1 MNRAILNHRRN
12 RLRHQNK
19 PCVCSGGAGGFACR
33 VLCCLLA
40 LTPSWAQET
49 NIGIEP
55 VRPSAPILWRPYKP
69 VTVPPIRLNDS
80 DRMKV
85 LIRAGK
91 LYLTAHDAIAL
102 ALENNIDIENARY
115 NPTLMAWNL
124 ERSQAGGALPGVQSG
139 SSQASSI
146 QSGQGVLGAQQAAGV
161 SLPGSRGGSGGTSN
175 ATVTQVGPVTP
186 TFDPSLQEST
196 AFSHTS
202 NPEPNT
208 ILSQTSNLVRN
219 TRSYSGTYS
228 QGFTTGGSL
237 TINYGDH
244 YVNENAPLDVLNP
257 SVAPALSFS
266 IQQNLLQGL
275 GIKLNLRNI
284 TVARMNLQDSDLNFK
299 TQVSGVVVNVLNT
312 YYSLVGDYE
321 DQKAKQNALDTAR
334 QFYDE
339 SKRRFDLGALAQ
351 LDVTTAEN
359 QVAVSQLAL
368 VNSQAT
374 LAQQQLQL
382 KNLISRTGPG
392 AALIAD
398 VDIVPVDQLA
408 IPATDDI
415 PPIKSLVQQAL
426 ANRSDLIVERGN
438 IKTAEISAL
447 GTINGLLPSAGV
459 IASRSTAG
467 LAGTPKVVQFPGE
480 PPFTANPYFVGGIGT
495 GLGQVLRQDFPTESV
510 GVFFVAQVYDRA
522 ALADHAIDQ
531 LNLRQQQLITAKDMN
546 QAQVDVTNS
555 VVALRQARARYEA
568 AVQSRILQQQLLD
581 AEQKKFSLGAS
592 TPYNVIVEQRDLAA
606 AQSSELAA
614 RVAYQS
620 ARISLDQTTGA
631 TLEANQISL
640 ADAEKG
646 KVPQTSQLPAV
657 LPSALPN

>member
-1 MNRAILNHRRN
+1 
-12 RLRHQNK
+12 
-19 PCVCSGGAGGFACR
+19 
-33 VLCCLLA
+33 
-40 LTPSWAQET
+40 
-49 NIGIEP
+49 
-55 VRPSAPILWRPYKP
+55 VR
-69 VTVPPIRLNDS
+69 T
-80 DRMKV
+80 
-85 LIRAGK
+85 
-91 LYLTAHDAIAL
+91 
-102 ALENNIDIENARY
+102 
-115 NPTLMAWNL
+115 
-124 ERSQAGGALPGVQSG
+124 
-139 SSQASSI
+139 
-146 QSGQGVLGAQQAAGV
+146 
-161 SLPGSRGGSGGTSN
+161 
-175 ATVTQVGPVTP
+175 
-186 TFDPSLQEST
+186 
-196 AFSHTS
+196 
-202 NPEPNT
+202 
-208 ILSQTSNLVRN
+208 
-219 TRSYSGTYS
+219 YSGTYS
-228 QGFTTGGSL
+228 QGFATGGSL

-244 YVNENAPLDVLNP
+244 YLNENAQQDVLNP
-257 SVAPALSFS
+257 SSAPALSFS

-275 GIKLNLRNI
+275 GVRLNLRNI
-284 TVARMNLQDSDLNFK
+284 TVARNNLQDSDLNFK

-398 VDIVPVDQLA
+398 VDIVPVDQLV
-408 IPATDDI
+408 IPAADDI
-415 PPIKSLVQQAL
+415 PPVKDLVQKAL

-438 IKTAEISAL
+438 VKSAEESAL

-459 IASRSTAG
+459 LASRSTAG
-467 LAGTPKVVQFPGE
+467 LSGTARIVPPFFPGA
-480 PPFTANPYFVGGIGT
+480 PPSTANPYFVGGIGT
-495 GLGQVLRQDFPTESV
+495 ALGQVFRQNFPTESV

-531 LNLRQQQLITAKDMN
+531 LNIRQQQLITAKDMN

-555 VVALRQARARYEA
+555 VVALRQSRARYEA

-581 AEQKKFSLGAS
+581 AEEKKFGLGAS
-592 TPYNVIVEQRDLAA
+592 TPYNVIVEQRDLAT

-614 RVAYQS
+614 RIAYQS

-631 TLEANQISL
+631 TLEANRISL

-646 KVPQTSQLPAV
+646 KSPETSRLPAT
-657 LPSALPN
+657 LPDQN

>member
-1 MNRAILNHRRN
+1 MKTVLWSRPL
-12 RLRHQNK
+12 
-19 PCVCSGGAGGFACR
+19 ACA
-33 VLCCLLA
+33 VVFSQLV
-40 LTPSWAQET
+40 WAQQPV
-49 NIGIEP
+49 IGIEP
-55 VRPSAPILWRPYKP
+55 VRPSGQILWRPYKP
-69 VTVPPIRLNDS
+69 VTVPPIRLSDS

-91 LYLTAHDAIAL
+91 LYLTVHDAIAL

-115 NPTLMAWNL
+115 NPTLQAWNL
-124 ERSQAGGALPGVQSG
+124 ERSEAGGALPGVPSG
-139 SSQASSI
+139 SSNASSV

-161 SLPGSRGGSGGTSN
+161 SIPGSRGGSGGTTN
-175 ATVTQVGPVTP
+175 ATVAQVGPVTP
-186 TFDPSLQEST
+186 TFDPSIQESN
-196 AFSHTS
+196 AYSHTS

-208 ILSQTSNLVRN
+208 ILSQTSNLIRN
-219 TRSYSGTYS
+219 TRSYSGAYS
-228 QGFTTGGSL
+228 QGFATGGSL

-257 SVAPALSFS
+257 SVAPAVSFS
-266 IQQNLLQGL
+266 VQQNLLQGL
-275 GIKLNLRNI
+275 GIKLNQRNI
-284 TVARMNLQDSDLNFK
+284 TVARMNLADSDLNFK

-312 YYSLVGDYE
+312 YYSLVGAYE
-321 DQKAKQNALDTAR
+321 DLRAKQSTLDTAR
-334 QFYDE
+334 RFYDE

-359 QVAVSQLAL
+359 QIAVSQLAL

-374 LAQQQLQL
+374 VAQQQLQL

-392 AALIAD
+392 ATLVAD
-398 VDIVPVDQLA
+398 VEIVPVDQLA

-415 PPIKSLVQQAL
+415 PPVKSLVQQAL

-447 GTINGLLPSAGV
+447 GTQNGLLPSAGV

-467 LAGTPKVVQFPGE
+467 LAGTPKVVQFPGA
-480 PPFTANPYFVGGIGT
+480 PPFTANPYFVGGVGT
-495 GLGQVLRQDFPTESV
+495 GLGQVFRQDFPTEGI
-510 GVFFVAQVYDRA
+510 GVFFVAQIYDRA

-531 LNLRQQQLITAKDMN
+531 LNIRQQQLITAKDMN

-581 AEQKKFSLGAS
+581 AEEKKFSLGAS
-592 TPYNVIVEQRDLAA
+592 TPYNVIVEQRDLAT

-614 RVAYQS
+614 RVSYQS
-620 ARISLDQTTGA
+620 ARISLDQVTGA
-631 TLEANQISL
+631 TLEANHISL
-640 ADAEKG
+640 TEAETG
-646 KVPQTSQLPAV
+646 KIPQTSTLPAV
-657 LPSALPN
+657 LPSQN

>member
-1 MNRAILNHRRN
+1 MGGEVMRKRCAI
-12 RLRHQNK
+12 
-19 PCVCSGGAGGFACR
+19 F
-33 VLCCLLA
+33 LCCLLTA
-40 LTPSWAQET
+40 APGWAQQPA
-49 NIGIEP
+49 IGIEP

-69 VTVPPIRLNDS
+69 VTVPPIRLSDS
-80 DRMKV
+80 DRMKI

-91 LYLTAHDAIAL
+91 LYLTVHDAIAL
-102 ALENNIDIENARY
+102 ALENDIDIENARY
-115 NPTLMAWNL
+115 NPALQAWNL
-124 ERSQAGGALPGVQSG
+124 ERSQAGGALPGVPSG

-175 ATVTQVGPVTP
+175 ATVAQVGPVTP
-186 TFDPSLQEST
+186 TFDPSIQEST

-228 QGFTTGGSL
+228 QGFATGGSL

-266 IQQNLLQGL
+266 VQQNLLQGL

-284 TVARMNLQDSDLNFK
+284 TVARMNLEDSELNFK

-312 YYSLVGDYE
+312 YYSLVGAYE
-321 DQKAKQNALDTAR
+321 DLRAKQSTLDTAR
-334 QFYDE
+334 RFYDE

-368 VNSQAT
+368 VNSQAAV
-374 LAQQQLQL
+374 AQQQLQL

-398 VDIVPVDQLA
+398 VEIVPVDQLA

-415 PPIKSLVQQAL
+415 PPVKDLVQKAL

-467 LAGTPKVVQFPGE
+467 LAGTPKSVTVFPGA

-581 AEQKKFSLGAS
+581 AEEKKFSLGAS
-592 TPYNVIVEQRDLAA
+592 TPYNVIVEQRDLAT
-606 AQSSELAA
+606 AQSAELAA
-614 RVAYQS
+614 RVSYQS

-631 TLEANQISL
+631 TLEANHISL
-640 ADAEKG
+640 ADAETG
-646 KVPQTSQLPAV
+646 KIPQTSTLPAV
-657 LPSALPN
+657 LPGRN

>member
-1 MNRAILNHRRN
+1 MSAFRKNAHSTITFTALWSRPL
-12 RLRHQNK
+12 
-19 PCVCSGGAGGFACR
+19 ACAL
-33 VLCCLLA
+33 VLSQLV
-40 LTPSWAQET
+40 WAQQPV
-49 NIGIEP
+49 IGIEP

-69 VTVPPIRLNDS
+69 VTVPPIRLSDS

-91 LYLTAHDAIAL
+91 LYLTVHDAIAL

-115 NPTLMAWNL
+115 NPTLQAWNL
-124 ERSQAGGALPGVQSG
+124 ERSQAGGALPGVPSG
-139 SSQASSI
+139 SSNASSV

-161 SLPGSRGGSGGTSN
+161 SIPGSRGGSGGTTN
-175 ATVTQVGPVTP
+175 ATVAQVGPVTP
-186 TFDPSLQEST
+186 TFDPSIQESN
-196 AFSHTS
+196 AFSHSS

-228 QGFTTGGSL
+228 QGFATGGSL

-257 SVAPALSFS
+257 SVAPAVSFS
-266 IQQNLLQGL
+266 VQQNLLQGL
-275 GIKLNLRNI
+275 GIKLNQRNI
-284 TVARMNLQDSDLNFK
+284 TVARMNLADSDLNFK

-312 YYSLVGDYE
+312 YYSLVGAYE
-321 DQKAKQNALDTAR
+321 DLRAKQSTLDTAR
-334 QFYDE
+334 RFYDE

-359 QVAVSQLAL
+359 QIAVSQLAL
-368 VNSQAT
+368 VNSQAAV
-374 LAQQQLQL
+374 AQQQLQL
-382 KNLISRTGPG
+382 KNLISRTGPSN
-392 AALIAD
+392 ALIAD
-398 VDIVPVDQLA
+398 VEIVPVDQLA

-415 PPIKSLVQQAL
+415 QPVKSLVQQAL

-447 GTINGLLPSAGV
+447 GTMNGLLPSAGV

-467 LAGTPKVVQFPGE
+467 LAGTPKVVQFPGA

-510 GVFFVAQVYDRA
+510 GVFFVAQIYDRA

-531 LNLRQQQLITAKDMN
+531 LNIRQQQLITAKDMN

-581 AEQKKFSLGAS
+581 AEEKKFSLGAS
-592 TPYNVIVEQRDLAA
+592 TPYNVIVEQRDLAT

-614 RVAYQS
+614 RVSYQS
-620 ARISLDQTTGA
+620 ARISLDQVTGA
-631 TLEANQISL
+631 TLEANHVSL
-640 ADAEKG
+640 TDAEMG
-646 KVPQTSQLPAV
+646 KIPQTSTLPAV
-657 LPSALPN
+657 LPGQN